1 MDPPERPKLMG
12 WDPILDFTGRVNGE
26 HAEGLNYR
34 IHVTSHAPTV
44 ILIRNLSM
52 EMENV

>member
-1 MDPPERPKLMG
+1 MG